1 MVVVEILCAVNEG
14 VDLFTSVYPYVI
26 AESGLAF
33 SFALD
38 VNGSPRPATLNL
50 RDAVYQRD
58 WRSICGKPVTEGQ
71 SSEID
76 PSLLP
81 EADAF
86 DCPCYCCRKHTRAYL
101 NHLLH
106 THELLGHVLLNM

>member
-1 MVVVEILCAVNEG
+1 M
-14 VDLFTSVYPYVI
+14 DLFTSVYPYVI

-33 SFALD
+33 NFALD
-38 VNGSPRPATLNL
+38 LNGSPRQATLNL
-50 RDAVYQRD
+50 RDGLYQKD
-58 WRSICGKPVTEGQ
+58 WRAICGKPVSQGE
-71 SSEID
+71 SSKID
-76 PSLLP
+76 SSLSA

-86 DCPCYCCRKHTRAYL
+86 DCTCYCCRKHTRAYL